1 MQWASGAGAAAVG
14 PLLDWVRKDA
24 SVDLAPHSAPL
35 LYMIALVALRVS
47 QDVDIPLQLEP
58 VADVKFALWCSVH
71 ASQEKIWHQHPPQVW
86 RLLNRYGSLRENRT
100 VLTQNPDSLGLRQ
113 QLTLAGLDGQSIH
126 AATEQELKEAATEL
140 NTTVRVQNPDS
151 LARDGATPS
160 TQRNCFLISA
170 SAPQVWRLVNRYGS
184 L

>member
-71 ASQEKIWHQHPPQVW
+71 ASQRWC
-86 RLLNRYGSLRENRT
+86 Y
-100 VLTQNPDSLGLRQ
+100 
-113 QLTLAGLDGQSIH
+113 SIH
-126 AATEQELKEAATEL
+126 AEELF
-140 NTTVRVQNPDS
+140 PDLCIRAPS
-151 LARDGATPS
+151 LEIG
-160 TQRNCFLISA
+160 Q
-170 SAPQVWRLVNRYGS
+170 S
-184 L
+184 LWFALEMT